1 MIKVKRGFSGV
12 GLAALVFVAWA
23 SLSAGLVGCKKGNGS
38 GGAELEAAFEGE
50 NMIPN
55 GAFNADLESH
65 YLYKEGGSADLVW
78 NADKKCM
85 EVKIHKIGSKAHSV
99 QTYVDGFSLNRGVK
113 YGFCF
118 DAWSSI
124 DREID
129 WRFQINGGDY
139 HSYAD
144 GHFKVGRSVSR
155 CKVEFTMEESNDPA
169 PRLCFNMGY
178 VDAYKDAGVDGATI
192 GEHSVYIDNVVLVV
206 LDDSG
211 ATGADAAIELP
222 NIRVNQLG
230 YKTGDMKYAV
240 ACDLDESDNSY
251 SIVDVVTEEVVK
263 TGKIPALV
271 YSSHT
276 GEANAIIDFS
286 DLKREGKYKFVTASG
301 KESYEF
307 EIGSKVY
314 EKNYAKLVQMLFFQR
329 CGMKLT
335 VNNAGIFEHPA
346 CHTQLATVYG
356 TNEKL
361 DVSGGWHDAGD
372 YGRYI
377 VSGAKAVAD
386 LFVAYEKSGNAA
398 LLDEAKYEIDWMLKM
413 QDEKTGGVYHK
424 VTGELFPG
432 TVMPQDETCE
442 LFLSPISNCA
452 TGDFAA
458 ILAKASVL
466 YAGVNGAALGAS
478 ATASSASTS
487 ASGANATVTADF
499 ASRCLLAAEKANEYL
514 IAHKDDAG
522 FKNPKEIV
530 TGEYPD
536 ENCNDEIFWS
546 AVELYNATGNEKYFA
561 QMESVFEKLT
571 NVTELGWADMSGYGS
586 YDAITSKKL
595 LAKHSDFVSKV
606 KNAFIAKANEMIE
619 VAKKNPYR
627 IARDTNYEWGS
638 NMGIAGSGVIFMM
651 ANSISPNAKY
661 VEYAKYSMNYLYGV
675 NATGYCFITK
685 TGTLTPTHTHH
696 RPSQN
701 LGRTMAGMLVG
712 GVNSNLEDPYAQ
724 AVLKEL
730 PPAKCYVDNEQS
742 YSCNE
747 ICVYWNSPLIVLMDY
762 LK

>member
-1 MIKVKRGFSGV
+1 MIKVKKGFVGFALGTVALVSMV
-12 GLAALVFVAWA
+12 AFAAGLA
-23 SLSAGLVGCKKGNGS
+23 GCKKGSGSSAS
-38 GGAELEAAFEGE
+38 GGNLEAAFEGE

-55 GAFNADLESH
+55 SSFDVDLESH

-78 NADKKCM
+78 NAGKKCE
-85 EVKIHKIGSKAHSV
+85 EVKIHKIGPKAHSV
-99 QTYVDGFSLNRGVK
+99 QTYVDGFALNRGVK

-118 DAWSSI
+118 DASSTI
-124 DREID
+124 EREID

-144 GHFKVGRSVSR
+144 GHVKVGPAMSR
-155 CKVEFTMEESNDPA
+155 YKIEFTMEENNDPA

-178 VDAYKDAGVDGATI
+178 VDAYRDAGTDDKSI
-192 GEHSVYIDNVVLVV
+192 GEHSVYIDNIVLVV

-211 ATGADAAIELP
+211 ATGADTSIELP
-222 NIRVNQLG
+222 GIRVNQLG
-230 YKTGDMKYAV
+230 YKTGDMKYAM
-240 ACDLDESDNSY
+240 ACDLEESDKTY
-251 SIVDVVTEEVVK
+251 SIVDVSTEEIVK
-263 TGKIPALV
+263 TGKIPELIF
-271 YSSHT
+271 SSHT
-276 GEANAIIDFS
+276 GEANGIIDFS
-286 DLKREGKYKFVTASG
+286 DLKHEGKYKFVTSGG
-301 KESYEF
+301 KESVEF

-314 EKNYAKLVQMLFFQR
+314 DKNYTKLVQMLFFQR

-413 QDEKTGGVYHK
+413 QDLKTGGVYHK

-466 YAGVNGAALGAS
+466 YKD
-478 ATASSASTS
+478 
-487 ASGANATVTADF
+487 ADF
-499 ASRCLLAAEKANEYL
+499 SSRCLAAAEKANEYL
-514 IAHKDDAG
+514 IAHKDEAG

-536 ENCNDEIFWS
+536 EDCNDEIFWS

-561 QMESVFEKLT
+561 QMESAFEKLV
-571 NVTELGWADMSGYGS
+571 NVAELGWADMSGYGS
-586 YDAITSKKL
+586 YDVITNKKL
-595 LAKHSDFVSKV
+595 QASHSGFVLKV
-606 KNAFIAKANEMIE
+606 KSAFLAKANEMLD
-619 VAKKNPYR
+619 AATKNPYR
-627 IARDTNYEWGS
+627 IARDSNYEWGS
-638 NMGIAGSGVIFMM
+638 NMGIAGNGVVFLM
-651 ANSISPNAKY
+651 ANSISPNAKF
-661 VEYAKYSMNYLYGV
+661 VEYAKYSLNYLYGV

-696 RPSQN
+696 RPSQKI
-701 LGRTMAGMLVG
+701 GRTMAGMLVG
-712 GVNSNLEDPYAQ
+712 GVNSNLDDPYAK
-724 AVLKEL
+724 AVLKDL

-747 ICVYWNSPLIVLMDY
+747 ICVYWNSPLIALLDF